1 MLGELTAAALKGAS
15 WEAEAGRAGAPVVSL
30 DHRHSLA
37 HNASV
42 TSTCLPRKAWAP
54 LLLRIPAEKPVWR
67 GMMGRERCR
76 GLSISPSGPLRLHL
90 DLSFKF
96 P

>member
-54 LLLRIPAEKPVWR
+54 LLLRISAEASMER
-67 GMMGRERCR
+67 NDGEREMQ
-76 GLSISPSGPLRLHL
+76 GALHFSFWPLEA
-90 DLSFKF
+90 
-96 P
+96 PP